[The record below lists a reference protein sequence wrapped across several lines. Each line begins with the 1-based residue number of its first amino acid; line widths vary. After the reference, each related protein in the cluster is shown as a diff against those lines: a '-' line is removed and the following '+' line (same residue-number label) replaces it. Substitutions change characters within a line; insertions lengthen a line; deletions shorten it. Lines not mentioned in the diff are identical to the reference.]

1 MEASFDVQVALKT
14 VNDEDGNRV
23 KFVEM
28 LQICNDIGASCVM
41 VQINAEIESD

>member
-1 MEASFDVQVALKT
+1 MHRERSRLSMM
-14 VNDEDGNRV
+14 EDGNRV